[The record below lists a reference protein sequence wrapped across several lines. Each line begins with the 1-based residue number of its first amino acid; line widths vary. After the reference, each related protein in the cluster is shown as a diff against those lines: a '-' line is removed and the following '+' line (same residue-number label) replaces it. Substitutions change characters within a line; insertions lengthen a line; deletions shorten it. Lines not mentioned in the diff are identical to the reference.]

1 MTQEVFEL
9 SAENIR
15 LKAQVIRKDQR
26 IQEQADKINDM
37 ESESIDFARYLLWR
51 PEQFKGQNVKDIYR
65 KFKDIYEKN
74 RESSMGLL

>member
-1 MTQEVFEL
+1 MTQELVKL

-26 IQEQADKINDM
+26 IQEQSDKIKDM

-65 KFKDIYEKN
+65 KFKEI
-74 RESSMGLL
+74 